1 MTKLKTINTTN
12 IEIIKWNDAQADADW
27 EETKEPELAEC
38 ITVGFLVSENRKA
51 ICIASTYSEPFYNA
65 KIHIPKSWIMS
76 RRKMSI
82 KEFLAEPLKEKE
94 ENVYTNT

>member
-1 MTKLKTINTTN
+1 MTKLKIVNTTN

-27 EETKEPELAEC
+27 EEKKEPELAEC
-38 ITVGFLVSENRKA
+38 ITVGFLVSENRNA

-65 KIHIPKSWIMS
+65 KIQRHKSWIMS
-76 RRKMSI
+76 RRKMSN

>member
-1 MTKLKTINTTN
+1 MTKLKIVNTTN

-38 ITVGFLVSENRKA
+38 ITVGFLV
-51 ICIASTYSEPFYNA
+51 
-65 KIHIPKSWIMS
+65 PKSWIMS